1 MEIGEKLRNCRNSA
15 GITQE
20 ECAERLGVSRQTVSN
35 WETGRSYPD
44 VRSCLALGDLYQVTL
59 DELLKEDTR
68 MIAHLE
74 TSTDVVQSKRKNR
87 KLIEVLTYLG
97 IWAVS
102 VLLFWAGGGSDAMG
116 YSILVLYLVLPAA
129 TAVISFLIGKD
140 DGWANSKWL
149 MMLFFGVFYFLAS
162 YATFDLANMIAFRH
176 FNPPELSQI
185 LPGILV
191 SAAGLAAGS
200 LAARIAGKRRE
211 RKEKKEAGEE

>member
-1 MEIGEKLRNCRNSA
+1 MEIGEKLRNCRNRA
-15 GITQE
+15 GITQDD
-20 ECAERLGVSRQTVSN
+20 CAEKLGVSRQTVSN

-59 DELLKEDTR
+59 DELLKEDAG

-74 TSTDVVQSKRKNR
+74 KSTDVVESKRKNR

-102 VLLFWAGGGSDAMG
+102 ILFFWAGGGTDAMG
-116 YSILVLYLVLPAA
+116 YSLLVLYLILPAA

-140 DGWANSKWL
+140 DGWAGSKWL
-149 MMLFFGVFYFLAS
+149 MMLFFGFFYFLAS
-162 YATFDLANMIAFRH
+162 YATFDLSNMIAFRH

-185 LPGILV
+185 LPGILI
-191 SAAGLAAGS
+191 SAAGIAAGS
-200 LAARIAGKRRE
+200 LARRIAAKR
-211 RKEKKEAGEE
+211 KKAMEGAGEAK